1 MIKDMFYISVGLLIG
16 AGGVFLMFS
25 GQGGMWTMFGLLGM
39 FACGIIIARR
49 GLPYITDALGVSF
62 YYSHDQL
69 SREPEQLNRL
79 EGMAFSGQAEDAA
92 AELEEIVAKQF
103 NNVDARTLLARI
115 RLSKFGDAR
124 GAEELLEAFFKS
136 PRHVSGSASLN
147 LLFFY
152 GDLLYDA
159 RKREKAISCYEH
171 ELARGK
177 FSTSDRDLLLK
188 RLAAL
193 KDS

>member
-1 MIKDMFYISVGLLIG
+1 MIRDVFYISVGLLIG
-16 AGGVFLMFS
+16 AGGVFFMFS
-25 GQGGMWTMFGLLGM
+25 GRGGMWTMFGLVGI
-39 FACGIIIARR
+39 FVCGLIIARR
-49 GLPYITDALGVSF
+49 GLPYITDALGISF

-69 SREPEQLNRL
+69 SREPEQLSRL
-79 EGMAFSGQAEDAA
+79 EGMAFSGQAGEAA

-103 NNVDARTLLARI
+103 NNIEARMLLARI
-115 RLSKFGDAR
+115 RQGKLDDAR
-124 GAEELLEAFFKS
+124 GAEELLEKFFKS

-147 LLFFY
+147 LLLFY

-159 RKREKAISCYEH
+159 RKREKAVSCYEH